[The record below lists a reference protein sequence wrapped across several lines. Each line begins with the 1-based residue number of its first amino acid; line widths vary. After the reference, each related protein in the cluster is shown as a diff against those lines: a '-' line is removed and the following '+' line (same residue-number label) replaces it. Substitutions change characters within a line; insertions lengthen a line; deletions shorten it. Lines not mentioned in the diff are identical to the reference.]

1 MALVDVTLAAAS
13 CVSFR
18 IDTRCCSRP
27 HAWAAQAGA
36 RCSALAQ
43 LMALVRRGRDAHRCS
58 SATASISTHAA
69 AALALMLG
77 RRRLALDAWLLT
89 ADGPRASWT

>member
-18 IDTRCCSRP
+18 IDTRCSSRP

-43 LMALVRRGRDAHRCS
+43 LMALVDVTLA
-58 SATASISTHAA
+58 AAAALASISTHA

-77 RRRLALDAWLLT
+77 RRRLALDARLL
-89 ADGPRASWT
+89 RS